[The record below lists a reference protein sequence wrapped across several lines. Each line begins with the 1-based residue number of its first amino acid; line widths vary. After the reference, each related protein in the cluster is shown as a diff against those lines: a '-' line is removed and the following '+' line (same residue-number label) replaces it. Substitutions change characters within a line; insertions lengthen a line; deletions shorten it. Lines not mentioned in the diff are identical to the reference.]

1 MLPSEPASA
10 SILKREKLQTVSAA
24 ARGHAAITMRV
35 AAGEAQA
42 KAEVPALSEE
52 NELTFNWSQVSL
64 SGEP

>member
-1 MLPSEPASA
+1 
-10 SILKREKLQTVSAA
+10 
-24 ARGHAAITMRV
+24 MRV